1 MLERSPKRSYAAS
14 GFAPVAA
21 GFAIEL
27 DGKPVR
33 TPAKAPLAVPNTA
46 LASAIAA
53 EWQAQRERVDPLT
66 MPLTRLA
73 SIAIDL
79 VAPRRSAAVAAIV
92 KYAETDLVCYRAA
105 APPELVRRQHAA
117 WQPLVEWMVERHGA
131 RLAVTAGVLP
141 CDQPAAALAAIHDAV
156 ESYDDWAL
164 AALNLAA
171 AACGSVV
178 VALAL
183 AAGRLDSAHAFAAA
197 QLEESFE
204 IEQWGEDAEQ
214 TQRRALLADDIAAAG
229 HFLAL
234 LGA

>member
-1 MLERSPKRSYAAS
+1 MISASVKRFYAEA
-14 GFAPVAA
+14 GIAA
-21 GFAIEL
+21 RAGGFAIEL

-33 TPAKAPLAVPNTA
+33 TPAKAPLAAPNRA
-46 LASAIAA
+46 LAAAIAD
-53 EWQAQRERVDPLT
+53 EWRAQGERIDPAT

-79 VAPRRSAAVAAIV
+79 VAPRRDEVVAAIV

-105 APPELVRRQHAA
+105 APPELVRRQHAV
-117 WQPLVEWMVERHGA
+117 WQPLVQWVAERYGA
-131 RLAVTAGVLP
+131 RLDVTEGVVP
-141 CDQPAAALAAIHDAV
+141 RDQPAAALGALRQAV
-156 ESYDDWAL
+156 EAYDDWAL
-164 AALNLAA
+164 AALNLAT

-183 AAGRLDSAHAFAAA
+183 AEGRLDAGHAFAAA

-204 IEQWGEDAEQ
+204 FEQWGEDSEQ
-214 TQRRALLADDIAAAG
+214 TRRRAILGDDIAAAAR
-229 HFLAL
+229 FLAL